1 MDIVQLPHVDRRAF
15 FLGLLGVMALVGGC
29 GEDQGVP
36 TTSVDSKAKEEA
48 ERVARE
54 KAYGTGGIPG
64 KTKAKAKS

>member
-36 TTSVDSKAKEEA
+36 ATPVDSKAKESAEA
-48 ERVARE
+48 EARH
-54 KAYGTGGIPG
+54 KAYGKTGIPG
-64 KTKAKAKS
+64 KARAKS